1 MILSS
6 KFSARS
12 FDYENKK
19 DFVSFFTE
27 NVPSVLLVL
36 EGGFGTIHQVLSA
49 CQQEIPVVVIKE
61 SGRGAN
67 VLAYAH
73 ENLSDDFL
81 NQNAE
86 EHEGLMSCI
95 KSNFQELKSDDTN
108 QDEKKGKKL
117 KKLYNDIIS
126 CMNKKGNVSLKY

>member
-1 MILSS
+1 M
-6 KFSARS
+6 
-12 FDYENKK
+12 
-19 DFVSFFTE
+19 
-27 NVPSVLLVL
+27 LLVL
-36 EGGFGTIHQVLSA
+36 EGGFGTIQQVLSA

-81 NQNAE
+81 NQNAQ
-86 EHEGLMSCI
+86 EHEGLMSSI

-108 QDEKKGKKL
+108 PDDENEKNI

-126 CMNKKGNVSLKY
+126 CMRKKGNVSLKY